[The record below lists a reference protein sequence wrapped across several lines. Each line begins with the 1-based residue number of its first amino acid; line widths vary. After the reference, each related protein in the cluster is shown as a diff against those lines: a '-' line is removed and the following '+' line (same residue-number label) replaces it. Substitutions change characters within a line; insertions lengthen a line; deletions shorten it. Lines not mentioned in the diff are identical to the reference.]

1 MDKLLTILIP
11 TKNRHLLLD
20 RSLLYYVKSSI
31 HVRIIIADSSD
42 NALRNNTKKV
52 FDKYSNSLNID
63 YFHAPENIE
72 ASTKNNIAIDMVRTP
87 YVLNVGD
94 DDFPLK
100 SSIETILSKLE
111 KDSSISAAFGDRIAI
126 TQVSNKEDN
135 KKWINSENLSE
146 KYQVQE
152 YSEFGNHQKYDVI
165 INFVGIGDP
174 AKAQKMGSDIF
185 KVTEQY
191 DDMALEYLKQHR
203 KTKYIFLSSGAVY
216 GGDYKDPVK
225 KDTLATININNLAT
239 TDWYAIA
246 KLYAEARHRSLPDLS
261 IVDIR
266 VFNYF
271 SHTQNINA
279 RFLITDIVRALK
291 NGEVFKTSPDNVIR
305 DFITPPDFYN
315 LIQAIIDYKPLNTAL
330 DCYTKSPV
338 EKFNLLSEIESKFGL
353 NYEVDENLNV
363 VNATGA
369 KFNYYSENKIAKD
382 IGYNPGSTSL
392 ESIIREINFLEF

>member
-1 MDKLLTILIP
+1 M
-11 TKNRHLLLD
+11 
-20 RSLLYYVKSSI
+20 
-31 HVRIIIADSSD
+31 
-42 NALRNNTKKV
+42 
-52 FDKYSNSLNID
+52 
-63 YFHAPENIE
+63 
-72 ASTKNNIAIDMVRTP
+72 
-87 YVLNVGD
+87 
-94 DDFPLK
+94 
-100 SSIETILSKLE
+100 
-111 KDSSISAAFGDRIAI
+111 RIAI
-126 TQVSNKEDN
+126 LGANSQIAKDLLLSFSKKKKYEFSLFVRKAELL
-135 KKWINSENLSE
+135 KKWINNKNLN
-146 KYQVQE
+146 KNYQVQE
-152 YSEFGNHQKYDVI
+152 YSNFNNNQKYDLI

-174 AKAQKMGSDIF
+174 AKVQEMGNNIF
-185 KVTEQY
+185 KITEKY
-191 DDMALEYLKQHR
+191 DEMVLKYLKCNKETR
-203 KTKYIFLSSGAVY
+203 YIFLSSGAVY

>member
-1 MDKLLTILIP
+1 MKIVILGA
-11 TKNRHLLLD
+11 T
-20 RSLLYYVKSSI
+20 SQ
-31 HVRIIIADSSD
+31 IAQD
-42 NALRNNTKKV
+42 L
-52 FDKYSNSLNID
+52 
-63 YFHAPENIE
+63 
-72 ASTKNNIAIDMVRTP
+72 
-87 YVLNVGD
+87 
-94 DDFPLK
+94 
-100 SSIETILSKLE
+100 ILSFSINKDYDFSLFCRNVVVLE
-111 KDSSISAAFGDRIAI
+111 
-126 TQVSNKEDN
+126 
-135 KKWINSENLSE
+135 KWINSENLSE
-146 KYQVQE
+146 RYQIQE
-152 YSEFGNHQKYDVI
+152 YSEFGNHKKYDVI

-174 AKAQKMGSDIF
+174 EKSQEIGNNIF
-185 KVTEQY
+185 KITEQY
-191 DDMALEYLKQHR
+191 DEMVLEYLKCN
-203 KTKYIFLSSGAVY
+203 KETKYIFLSSGAVY

>member
-1 MDKLLTILIP
+1 MKIAILGATSQIAKDLILSFSKNKVYDFSLFVRKVKLL
-11 TKNRHLLLD
+11 
-20 RSLLYYVKSSI
+20 
-31 HVRIIIADSSD
+31 
-42 NALRNNTKKV
+42 
-52 FDKYSNSLNID
+52 
-63 YFHAPENIE
+63 EE
-72 ASTKNNIAIDMVRTP
+72 
-87 YVLNVGD
+87 
-94 DDFPLK
+94 
-100 SSIETILSKLE
+100 
-111 KDSSISAAFGDRIAI
+111 
-126 TQVSNKEDN
+126 
-135 KKWINSENLSE
+135 WINNENLNE
-146 KYQVQE
+146 NYQVQE
-152 YSEFGNHQKYDVI
+152 YSNFSNNQKYDVI
-165 INFVGIGDP
+165 INFVGVGDP
-174 AKAQKMGSDIF
+174 EKSQEIGNNIF
-185 KVTEQY
+185 KITEQY
-191 DDMALEYLKQHR
+191 DEMVLEYLKCN
-203 KTKYIFLSSGAVY
+203 KETKYIFLSSGAVY